1 MDLKNSQINTLKT
14 CTGINIS
21 DKIYMK
27 EIFKVYRETNSSW
40 LRHRVYEV
48 SNLGRVKCNGK
59 IIEPRLHRKYLNAGS
74 FPIHR
79 AVAELF
85 IPNPENKPFVDH
97 IDTNTLN
104 NRVDNLRWVTAKE
117 NRNNPLTIE
126 HCKGCQNGQ
135 KRPNYK
141 RGA

>member
-1 MDLKNSQINTLKT
+1 
-14 CTGINIS
+14 
-21 DKIYMK
+21 MK

-48 SNLGRVKCNGK
+48 SNKGRVKCNGK
-59 IIEPRLHRKYLNAGS
+59 IIKPRLHGKYLNAGS
-74 FPIHR
+74 FIIHR

-85 IPNPENKPFVDH
+85 IPNTENKPFVDH

-117 NRNNPLTIE
+117 NRNNPLTLKHSSE
-126 HCKGCQNGQ
+126 SQKGK
-135 KRPNYK
+135 KRPHYK
-141 RGA
+141 RGTKFLFL